1 MQKQQR
7 FIPKTALIVSTILL
21 AAGGIATTSTAYAGS
36 FEGLPKS
43 QAMSWFAS
51 PKQKEP
57 GPGMNQG
64 YLVFHNSKTTYKGK
78 AKKAENILKAKPF
91 GPVHFTKNKDG
102 NTTNLVWTI
111 PFDRETAGDL
121 AGKIGCFYENAASFR
136 PHGKMTAQHLDAAMV
151 VVGWNQAQDKDFNRI
166 KQYYLD
172 KNHGTSESH
181 NIYNYISKHSAP
193 VKNQV
198 WFDTNSIGLSAQGKG
213 SISVA
218 IQFYD
223 HKTHKRVYPKSAY
236 TLKDMDER
244 QHFSVGNLIKGGSAG
259 DRVYYGYDDSKKKKR
274 YKSHTLV
281 KYDNAYGSGPTN
293 TTFEGDPKVQGDD
306 YVPKGI
312 SGDTVYT
319 HDPRGWIKFFDKW
332 SQNGHPLVITFHH
345 NMNGYHTTYGMYEKH
360 PYVQKGLDYLKY
372 TFGTSTNISKY
383 GHLKNP
389 ASLKSTGK
397 VDKNA
402 GLDYFSLGGTADEP
416 DQPITFT
423 GKMVGTSEKG
433 KYYSHL
439 ALAGSKNKKF
449 YFDVYGDV
457 EWPGM
462 RTGGVTGSTD
472 NMNYQG
478 LPAFQLQDKV
488 DEQLTVGKPQVYQ
501 TASNTKYYSNDSK
514 NGDQA
519 GKLMLDSNKQSY
531 GYLGHA
537 KNVTSWFDIPDPK
550 KLSDGKHLV
559 MASAKKSVLKAS
571 NTAFYNHVYHL
582 IIPVTADHV
591 KYNLT
596 DFKMANNLIK
606 KGTTL
611 DVSKDKVG
619 STHVDDS
626 VKEYVTTQTSGT
638 VAHGSSITTF
648 KTVKSGKS
656 ESGTNWYERKFS
668 AVKHATIQNI
678 GGLNEPVNGAIENSK
693 NWKHTQPASVTI
705 LQVPEKWDSDTKAV
719 KHAYVKP
726 YGSNEF
732 DYDHPWDGKL
742 IWDDSSDDYDGA
754 GSLAPGQDVAYRAK
768 FHFDKLITL
777 KETRKEFHKK

>member
-91 GPVHFTKNKDG
+91 GPVSFTKNKDG
-102 NTTNLVWTI
+102 NTTNFVWKI
-111 PFDRETAGDL
+111 PSDRETAGDL
-121 AGKIGCFYENAASFR
+121 AGRIGCFYENAASFR

-172 KNHGTSESH
+172 KKHGTSESH
-181 NIYNYISKHSAP
+181 NIYNYISKHAEP
-193 VKNQV
+193 VRNQV
-198 WFDTNSIGLSAQGKG
+198 WFDTNRIGLSAQGKG

-244 QHFSVGNLIKGGSAG
+244 QHFSIGNLIRGGSAG
-259 DRVYYGYDDSKKKKR
+259 DRVYYGYDDSKKKGR

-281 KYDNAYGSGPTN
+281 KYDNAYGSNPAN
-293 TTFEGDPKVQGDD
+293 TTFEGDPKIQGDD

-332 SQNGHPLVITFHH
+332 SQDGHPLVITFHH

-360 PYVQKGLDYLKY
+360 PYVDKGLSRVPKY
-372 TFGTSTNISKY
+372 ANKISVR
-383 GHLKNP
+383 NP

-397 VDKNA
+397 VNKKA

-439 ALAGSKNKKF
+439 ALAGFKNKKF

-472 NMNYQG
+472 NMDYQG

-559 MASAKKSVLKAS
+559 TNRLKLLVCTQKNGFKAR
-571 NTAFYNHVYHL
+571 H
-582 IIPVTADHV
+582 
-591 KYNLT
+591 YNLWSILKIIT
-596 DFKMANNLIK
+596 VH
-606 KGTTL
+606 TL
-611 DVSKDKVG
+611 
-619 STHVDDS
+619 
-626 VKEYVTTQTSGT
+626 
-638 VAHGSSITTF
+638 
-648 KTVKSGKS
+648 
-656 ESGTNWYERKFS
+656 
-668 AVKHATIQNI
+668 
-678 GGLNEPVNGAIENSK
+678 ENVCIFC
-693 NWKHTQPASVTI
+693 A
-705 LQVPEKWDSDTKAV
+705 
-719 KHAYVKP
+719 
-726 YGSNEF
+726 
-732 DYDHPWDGKL
+732 
-742 IWDDSSDDYDGA
+742 
-754 GSLAPGQDVAYRAK
+754 
-768 FHFDKLITL
+768 
-777 KETRKEFHKK
+777 

>member
-36 FEGLPKS
+36 FKGLPKS

-51 PKQKEP
+51 PKKKEP

-91 GPVHFTKNKDG
+91 GPVPFTKNKDG
-102 NTTNLVWTI
+102 NTTNFVWTI
-111 PFDRETAGDL
+111 PSSAETAGDL

-172 KNHGTSESH
+172 KKHGTSESH
-181 NIYNYISKHSAP
+181 NIYNYISKHAKN
-193 VKNQV
+193 VRNQV

-244 QHFSVGNLIKGGSAG
+244 QHFSVGNLIEGGSAG

-281 KYDNAYGSGPTN
+281 KYDNAYGSGPKN

-332 SQNGHPLVITFHH
+332 SQDKHPLVITFHH

-360 PYVQKGLDYLKY
+360 PYVDKGLSRIKAD
-372 TFGTSTNISKY
+372 SSKY
-383 GHLKNP
+383 NLHNP

-397 VDKNA
+397 VDKKA

-478 LPAFQLQDKV
+478 LPAFELQDKV

-514 NGDQA
+514 NDNKA

-537 KNVTSWFDIPDPK
+537 KNVTSWFDISDPK

-559 MASAKKSVLKAS
+559 TNRLKLLVCTQKNGFKAR
-571 NTAFYNHVYHL
+571 H
-582 IIPVTADHV
+582 
-591 KYNLT
+591 YNLWSILKIIT
-596 DFKMANNLIK
+596 VH
-606 KGTTL
+606 TL
-611 DVSKDKVG
+611 
-619 STHVDDS
+619 
-626 VKEYVTTQTSGT
+626 
-638 VAHGSSITTF
+638 
-648 KTVKSGKS
+648 
-656 ESGTNWYERKFS
+656 
-668 AVKHATIQNI
+668 
-678 GGLNEPVNGAIENSK
+678 ENVCIFC
-693 NWKHTQPASVTI
+693 A
-705 LQVPEKWDSDTKAV
+705 
-719 KHAYVKP
+719 
-726 YGSNEF
+726 
-732 DYDHPWDGKL
+732 
-742 IWDDSSDDYDGA
+742 
-754 GSLAPGQDVAYRAK
+754 
-768 FHFDKLITL
+768 
-777 KETRKEFHKK
+777 

>member
-36 FEGLPKS
+36 FAGLPKR

-91 GPVHFTKNKDG
+91 GPVNFTKNKDG
-102 NTTNLVWTI
+102 NTTNLVWKI
-111 PFDRETAGDL
+111 PSDRETAGDL

-181 NIYNYISKHSAP
+181 NIYNYISKHAKN
-193 VKNQV
+193 VRNQV

-244 QHFSVGNLIKGGSAG
+244 QHFSIGNLIKGGSAG

-281 KYDNAYGSGPTN
+281 KYDNAYGSSPTN

-360 PYVQKGLDYLKY
+360 PYVTKGLAYVRDTFKY
-372 TFGTSTNISKY
+372 STDIGKY

-397 VDKNA
+397 VDKKA

-416 DQPITFT
+416 DKPITFT

-472 NMNYQG
+472 NMDYQG
-478 LPAFQLQDKV
+478 LPAFELQDKV

-559 MASAKKSVLKAS
+559 TNRLKLLVCTQKNGFKAR
-571 NTAFYNHVYHL
+571 H
-582 IIPVTADHV
+582 
-591 KYNLT
+591 YNLWSILKIIT
-596 DFKMANNLIK
+596 VH
-606 KGTTL
+606 TL
-611 DVSKDKVG
+611 
-619 STHVDDS
+619 
-626 VKEYVTTQTSGT
+626 
-638 VAHGSSITTF
+638 
-648 KTVKSGKS
+648 
-656 ESGTNWYERKFS
+656 
-668 AVKHATIQNI
+668 
-678 GGLNEPVNGAIENSK
+678 ENVCIFC
-693 NWKHTQPASVTI
+693 A
-705 LQVPEKWDSDTKAV
+705 
-719 KHAYVKP
+719 
-726 YGSNEF
+726 
-732 DYDHPWDGKL
+732 
-742 IWDDSSDDYDGA
+742 
-754 GSLAPGQDVAYRAK
+754 
-768 FHFDKLITL
+768 
-777 KETRKEFHKK
+777 